1 MGFLLQPSVD
11 SVSGLKEAFF
21 MCAALTQ
28 SQILEA
34 LQGLD
39 GWGIEDAKLLKVYKL
54 RDFKAAL
61 AFINQ
66 VGAEAERLD
75 HHPEIHNSWNRVSLR
90 LCTHDA
96 GGQITEKDLTLARA
110 IQSIS
115 HP

>member
-1 MGFLLQPSVD
+1 MS
-11 SVSGLKEAFF
+11 
-21 MCAALTQ
+21 AALTQ
-28 SQILEA
+28 SQIQEA

-39 GWGIEDAKLLKVYKL
+39 GWSVEHAKLLKIYKL
-54 RDFKAAL
+54 KDFKAAL

-75 HHPEIHNSWNRVSLR
+75 HHPEIHNSWNRVTLR

-115 HP
+115 LP